1 MVLLVNIDDNEKW
14 DNTVK
19 GFENFDVYYLSGYVK
34 ASMPMVTGSLNCF
47 FMKIAILKQLM
58 FL

>member
-34 ASMPMVTGSLNCF
+34 AFHAHGDGEPKLF
-47 FMKIAILKQLM
+47 FL
-58 FL
+58 